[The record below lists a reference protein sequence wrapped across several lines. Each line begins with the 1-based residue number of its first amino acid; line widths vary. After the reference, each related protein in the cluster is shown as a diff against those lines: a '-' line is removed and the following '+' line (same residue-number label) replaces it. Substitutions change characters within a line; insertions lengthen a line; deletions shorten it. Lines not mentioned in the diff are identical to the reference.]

1 MDLTQQLPPNQP
13 KNDVSNELP
22 NGPEGFNWGAFF
34 LSWIWGIGNNSIKA
48 ILLGLFFN
56 IPLFT
61 PIILGLKGNKW
72 AWKNKHWN
80 SVEEF
85 RSSQKT
91 WAIVGLLLNFF
102 LVPVYIGLFSV
113 SILASINPIEQ
124 TNKARDAKYKSDAAE
139 ILLASERYYSNKG
152 KYPFVLGG
160 EKVEVSTVVGELI
173 QAGELRPVFEG
184 KEMVVSKLP
193 VDRMYIEGTKDSYK
207 VCFTPKAASNKN
219 LGQEMCVPEDVEVK
233 QIDAQ

>member
-56 IPLFT
+56 IPLLT

-80 SVEEF
+80 SVGEF
-85 RSSQKT
+85 KSKQKT
-91 WAIVGLLLNFF
+91 WAIVGLVLNFIF
-102 LVPVYIGLFSV
+102 VPVYIGLFSV
-113 SILASINPIEQ
+113 SILATINPIEQ

-139 ILLASERYYSNKG
+139 ILLAGERYYVNKG
-152 KYPFVLGG
+152 KYPFALSS
-160 EKVEVSTVVGELI
+160 EKMDVAEFIDSLVVD
-173 QAGELRPVFEG
+173 GELRPVFKG
-184 KEMVVSKLP
+184 KEMVASELP
-193 VDRMYIEGTKDSYK
+193 VNRMFVVGTKDGFK

-219 LGQEMCVPEDVEVK
+219 LGQEMCVPEDK
-233 QIDAQ
+233 L